1 MRTAGTF
8 AFSSLMV
15 LHRRLHQ
22 RTQSRL
28 VVHPGRIVTI
38 ALNGRINDWPLPASW
53 PHRQDL
59 FHLSAWHFDF
69 GSIEFG
75 CPATLKPTNVYG
87 AVQPKRA

>member
-1 MRTAGTF
+1 MRTSGTF

-15 LHRRLHQ
+15 LPRDYTTHSKPTGGPSRAHRHDRLE
-22 RTQSRL
+22 
-28 VVHPGRIVTI
+28 
-38 ALNGRINDWPLPASW
+38 GRINDWPLPASW

-59 FHLSAWHFDF
+59 FHLSAWDFDF
-69 GSIEFG
+69 GLIEFG